1 MTVEAIAHFF
11 SDGVYAKQ
19 LTLEKGHTAV
29 THKHNYSH
37 LSILATGEVEVTLD
51 GVKSHFTAPAC
62 IEILAEVSHEIFALE
77 DSTFFC
83 VHQTFETDVNKI
95 DKVLIKE

>member
-1 MTVEAIAHFF
+1 MTVEAISHHF

-19 LTLEKGHTAV
+19 LRLEKGHTAI
-29 THKHNYSH
+29 THRHNYSH
-37 LSILATGEVEVTLD
+37 LSILATGEVDVTLD
-51 GVKSHFTAPAC
+51 GVKTRFNAPCC
-62 IEILAEVSHEIFALE
+62 IEIKAEVAHEIFALE